1 VGFRRIRNAKW
12 LCSLSFVGALAVTN
26 SHPVPNGTRI
36 VLTAGTPVTVVVTN
50 QISSATAKV
59 GDTFEITA
67 KEAVIVGGWVAI
79 EKGAPGQAEILA
91 VARAGSHGKPGS
103 LGIQMEWIYAADG
116 EKVKLGS
123 QNSTQ
128 EGEGKTG
135 VASTMTI
142 LSYALLGPLGL
153 FTHNFVK
160 GKDVVVD
167 DTHPLQT
174 YTSDSAYIIA
184 TKRAKH
190 ADSGFA
196 TEVNTSGN
204 APKVPTKVSSPGP
217 KPSP

>member
-1 VGFRRIRNAKW
+1 MGFTCMPNVK
-12 LCSLSFVGALAVTN
+12 LLSSFCFVGALAVTS

-36 VLTAGTPVTVVVTN
+36 VLPAGTPLTVVITN
-50 QISSATAKV
+50 PISSATAKV

-79 EKGAPGQAEILA
+79 AKNAPGQGEVLA
-91 VARAGSHGKPGS
+91 VTQAGSHGKPGS
-103 LGIQMEWIYAADG
+103 LGIQMDWMYAADG
-116 EKVKLGS
+116 EKVKLGN

-142 LSYALLGPLGL
+142 LSYVLIGPLGL

-174 YTSDSAYIIA
+174 YISDSVYVIA
-184 TKRAKH
+184 TARAEN

-196 TEVNTSGN
+196 AEVKPNGN
-204 APKVPTKVSSPGP
+204 APKAPTSVSSGP
-217 KPSP
+217 KASP

>member
-1 VGFRRIRNAKW
+1 MPMVK
-12 LCSLSFVGALAVTN
+12 LLSAVYFVGALAVTN
-26 SHPVPNGTRI
+26 SHPIPNGTRI
-36 VLTAGTPVTVVVTN
+36 VLPAGTPITVVVTN
-50 QISSATAKV
+50 PISSATAKV

-67 KEAVIVGGWVAI
+67 KEAVVVGGWVAI
-79 EKGAPGQAEILA
+79 GKGAPGQGEILA
-91 VARAGSHGKPGS
+91 VTQAGSHGKPGS
-103 LGIQMEWIYAADG
+103 LGVQMDWIYAADG
-116 EKVKLGS
+116 EKVKLGN

-174 YTSDSAYIIA
+174 YISDSVYVIA
-184 TKRAKH
+184 TTRAENT
-190 ADSGFA
+190 DSGFA
-196 TEVNTSGN
+196 SKVNTSGN
-204 APKVPTKVSSPGP
+204 APKAPTAVFSPGP
-217 KPSP
+217 SANP

>member
-1 VGFRRIRNAKW
+1 MGFRFIWNVKW
-12 LCSLSFVGALAVTN
+12 LYSLSFVGALAATN
-26 SHPVPNGTRI
+26 SHPIPNGTRI
-36 VLTAGTPVTVVVTN
+36 VLPAGTPVTVVVTN

-59 GDTFEITA
+59 GDTFQITA
-67 KEAVIVGGWVAI
+67 KKAVIVGGWVAI
-79 EKGAPGQAEILA
+79 EKGAPGQGEILA
-91 VARAGSHGKPGS
+91 VTRAGSHGKPGS
-103 LGIQMEWIYAADG
+103 LGIQMDWIYAADG
-116 EKVKLGS
+116 EKVKLGNQS
-123 QNSTQ
+123 STQ

-174 YTSDSAYIIA
+174 YISDSVYVIA
-184 TKRAKH
+184 TTRAIS

-196 TEVNTSGN
+196 TKVNTTGN
-204 APKVPTKVSSPGP
+204 APKAPTAVSSPGP
-217 KPSP
+217 KASP

>member
-1 VGFRRIRNAKW
+1 MGFKCIRNAKW
-12 LCSLSFVGALAVTN
+12 LCSLSFVGALAATN
-26 SHPVPNGTRI
+26 SHPVPNGARI
-36 VLTAGTPVTVVVTN
+36 VLPAGTPVTVVITN

-67 KEAVIVGGWVAI
+67 KKAVVVGGWVAV
-79 EKGAPGQAEILA
+79 EKGAPGQGEILA
-91 VARAGSHGKPGS
+91 VTQAGSHGKPGS
-103 LGIQMEWIYAADG
+103 LGVQMDWIYAADG
-116 EKVKLGS
+116 EKVKLGN

-174 YTSDSAYIIA
+174 YISDSVYVIV
-184 TKRAKH
+184 TTRAKN

-196 TEVNTSGN
+196 TEVNTNGKG
-204 APKVPTKVSSPGP
+204 PKASTAVSSPGP

>member
-1 VGFRRIRNAKW
+1 MGFRSIWNVKW
-12 LCSLSFVGALAVTN
+12 LYSLSFIGALAATN

-36 VLTAGTPVTVVVTN
+36 VLPAGTPVTVVVTN

-59 GDTFEITA
+59 GDTFEITT
-67 KEAVIVGGWVAI
+67 KEDVIVSGWVAI
-79 EKGAPGQAEILA
+79 EKGAPGQGEILA
-91 VARAGSHGKPGS
+91 VTQAGSHGKPGS
-103 LGIQMEWIYAADG
+103 LGIQMDWIYAADG
-116 EKVKLGS
+116 EKVKLGD

-160 GKDVVVD
+160 GRDVVVD

-174 YTSDSAYIIA
+174 YISDSVYAIA
-184 TKRAKH
+184 TTRAEN
-190 ADSGFA
+190 AGSGFA
-196 TEVNTSGN
+196 TEVNASGN
-204 APKVPTKVSSPGP
+204 APKASTAVSSPGP
-217 KPSP
+217 KASP